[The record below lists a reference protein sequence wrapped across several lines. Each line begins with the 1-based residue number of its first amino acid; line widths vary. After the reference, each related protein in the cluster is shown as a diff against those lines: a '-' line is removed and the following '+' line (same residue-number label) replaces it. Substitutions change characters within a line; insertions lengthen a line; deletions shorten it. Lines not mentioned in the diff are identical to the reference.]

1 MCENIRCSIAAPR
14 CANLLWIDLE
24 PMHVLLIHM
33 LAATPEQRHPPPVPI
48 AEMPQAQF
56 VNVHDQVCV
65 TVRMGVIA
73 ER

>member
-1 MCENIRCSIAAPR
+1 
-14 CANLLWIDLE
+14 
-24 PMHVLLIHM
+24 MHVLLIHM